1 MKLSVKV
8 LLFMLVCGGCA
19 MRPATTPAGA
29 VKAWSADAQHDRNL
43 MVGKWLGEIRTED
56 GKLRVTLSER
66 SENGTYRI
74 TFRNYDGSR
83 YDESIEVG
91 LWGISG
97 PVYFTI
103 MRGWMTGGEFKPAD
117 TTQAYFY
124 DAYSII
130 SLDERSF
137 EYESVETTTRYSV
150 RRVGNDFEF
159 SD

>member
-1 MKLSVKV
+1 MKLHV
-8 LLFMLVCGGCA
+8 LMLLIVLAASGCA
-19 MRPATTPAGA
+19 IQSVTAPAGA
-29 VKAWSADAQHDRNL
+29 VKAWSADSQHDRNL
-43 MVGKWLGEIRTED
+43 MVGKWLGEVRTED
-56 GKLRVTLSER
+56 DKLRITLSER

-74 TFRNYDGSR
+74 TFRTYEGSQ

-103 MRGWMTGGEFKPAD
+103 MRGWMTGGEFRPAD
-117 TTQAYFY
+117 TTQAYYY
-124 DAYSII
+124 DAYRII
-130 SLDERSF
+130 SLDETSF
-137 EYESVETTTRYSV
+137 EYESVETANRFSV